1 VEHGVVAALVPLVES
16 HSFHMPVRYHI
27 ANILKL
33 MTADPAHA
41 RAVAHDEH
49 AVQAAMALVA
59 ADDEGTRCEAA
70 RALANMLRAAP
81 DDPGVYTIAIDKAC

>member
-1 VEHGVVAALVPLVES
+1 VQQGVVAALVPLVD
-16 HSFHMPVRYHI
+16 SFHMPVRYHI

-41 RAVAHDEH
+41 RAVARDEH
-49 AVQAAMALVA
+49 AVQAAMSLVA

-70 RALANMLRAAP
+70 RAVANMLRAAP
-81 DDPGVYTIAIDKAC
+81 DDPGVYSYWPC